1 MFSVVE
7 IVCEIRFQL
16 QNLRCGNL
24 VITLLIL
31 IYHNFF
37 NASPRVLLYIGLNKN
52 NSRIDWCFH
61 PGTAASIDC

>member
-7 IVCEIRFQL
+7 IVCEIRLQL

-31 IYHNFF
+31 TYHNFF
-37 NASPRVLLYIGLNKN
+37 NASPRVLLYIGLIKIIQELIGV
-52 NSRIDWCFH
+52 STLVPRLL
-61 PGTAASIDC
+61 